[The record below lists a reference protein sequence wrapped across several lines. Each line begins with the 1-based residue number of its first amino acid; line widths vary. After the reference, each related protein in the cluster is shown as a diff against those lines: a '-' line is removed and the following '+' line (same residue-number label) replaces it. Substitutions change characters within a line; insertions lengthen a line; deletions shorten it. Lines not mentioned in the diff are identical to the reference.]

1 MEIVDIQKEIIQLIT
16 LFKQNKKEG
25 LIERVN
31 IVSEELNEKLD
42 FAQSDEEIVLLGKCL
57 KIVEDLKKQLL

>member
-31 IVSEELNEKLD
+31 IVLEKLNEKLD